1 MTPTDALM
9 TPPSALLLATD
20 LSCRCDRAMDR
31 AADLARRWNARLVAL
46 TVIDPGQDMQ
56 ALRRS
61 RGQPSWR
68 QGPDPLEMAEFRLR
82 ADLGAGQGD
91 DVPALTVRVATGD
104 PADAIARV
112 ARETGCG
119 LIVTGVARDEPF
131 GRMLLGNTTQQL
143 VRRSMYPVLVVR
155 NRVRGAYAR
164 VVTGTNFST
173 ASRHGLEVA
182 THWFPG
188 AAHTLFH
195 AYDMPYGTL
204 AGGPVAT
211 QDLARRIEAG
221 DAARFV
227 AGARLPGDLSR
238 PLQTVVEVGAPTVLL
253 GDYASDH
260 ATDLVVLGAQRRSA
274 LLEALLG
281 STTQRLLE
289 NLPSDTL
296 LVPEPDE
303 ADTAAG

>member
-1 MTPTDALM
+1 MTLTDTPM
-9 TPPSALLLATD
+9 KPPSALLLATD

-46 TVIDPGQDMQ
+46 TVIDPDQDLR

-91 DVPALTVRVATGD
+91 DVPALTVRVETGE
-104 PADAIARV
+104 PAAAIARV
-112 ARETGCG
+112 AQETGCG
-119 LIVTGVARDEPF
+119 LVVTGVARDEPF
-131 GRMLLGNTTQQL
+131 GRMLLGSTTQQL
-143 VRRSMYPVLVVR
+143 LRRSAQPVLVVR
-155 NRVRGAYAR
+155 NRVHGAYAR
-164 VVTGTNFST
+164 VVTGTDFSS
-173 ASRHGLEVA
+173 ASRRGLELA
-182 THWFPG
+182 THWFP
-188 AAHTLFH
+188 AASHTLFH

-204 AGGPVAT
+204 AGGPAAT

-227 AGARLPGDLSR
+227 AGTRLPAGLAR
-238 PLQTVVEVGAPTVLL
+238 PLSTVVEVGAPPLLL
-253 GDYASDH
+253 GDYAIDH

-281 STTQRLLE
+281 GTVQRLLE
-289 NLPSDTL
+289 TLPSDTL
-296 LVPEPDE
+296 LVPD
-303 ADTAAG
+303 DTAG